1 MRLFAALP
9 AFQHTA
15 SEPFLADAHCDPPA
29 GALTAV
35 GELSTEQRTVLK
47 EHGLAWVLF
56 LTPEA
61 QV

>member
-1 MRLFAALP
+1 MLK
-9 AFQHTA
+9 A
-15 SEPFLADAHCDPPA
+15 SDNLSA

-61 QV
+61 QVRISDDDVT